1 MNICKFWYM
10 YSVICDM
17 SNAFHFV
24 QVPLSSGAEQW
35 MCDLVLSTQSSLRT
49 LIFQAIQPNSSDPAT
64 SFPLE
69 ECAHA
74 SLTQVANMA
83 LYFRWTRE
91 CEQAL
96 LQCRY
101 DRRALPGTKNKF
113 NMWAISKL
121 STLLTRTSWKVAD
134 EHITR
139 IQRIKLESLAMVHNM
154 LYTVF
159 ILILRMI

>member
-1 MNICKFWYM
+1 MLVYVLDRRVWCSSLIF
-10 YSVICDM
+10 I
-17 SNAFHFV
+17 

-35 MCDLVLSTQSSLRT
+35 MCDLVVSTQSSLRS
-49 LIFQAIQPNSSDPAT
+49 LILQAITSDSAA
-64 SFPLE
+64 SFSLE
-69 ECAHA
+69 ECAHS

-121 STLLTRTSWKVAD
+121 STLLTRTSWRVAPD
-134 EHITR
+134 ERITR
-139 IQRIKLESLAMVHNM
+139 VHRIKLESLAMVHNM
-154 LYTVF
+154 IYSVIDML
-159 ILILRMI
+159 

>member
-1 MNICKFWYM
+1 MPL
-10 YSVICDM
+10 
-17 SNAFHFV
+17 HFV

-35 MCDLVLSTQSSLRT
+35 MCDLVVSTQSSLRS
-49 LIFQAIQPNSSDPAT
+49 LILQAIQPGSDTAA

-69 ECAHA
+69 ECAHT

-96 LQCRY
+96 VQCRY

-113 NMWAISKL
+113 NVWAISKL
-121 STLLTRTSWKVAD
+121 SNLLTRTGWKVAD
-134 EHITR
+134 EPITR
-139 IQRIKLESLAMVHNM
+139 IQRIKLESLAMVHM
-154 LYTVF
+154 LHVKLYYGLNLMT
-159 ILILRMI
+159 M

>member
-1 MNICKFWYM
+1 MVQLYDALD
-10 YSVICDM
+10 SL
-17 SNAFHFV
+17 

-35 MCDLVLSTQSSLRT
+35 MCELVVSSQSTLRE
-49 LIFQAIQPNSSDPAT
+49 LILQAIEPSKDSA

-69 ECAHA
+69 EVAHT

-83 LYFRWTRE
+83 LYFWWTRE

-113 NMWAISKL
+113 NLWAISKL
-121 STLLTRTSWKVAD
+121 SNLLTRTGWKVAD
-134 EHITR
+134 EPITR
-139 IQRIKLESLAMVHNM
+139 VQRIKLESLAMVCI
-154 LYTVF
+154 TVCYMYMY
-159 ILILRMI
+159 L